1 MGCQSWVGPR
11 FGLGGDLFWFA
22 RRKGFTCLG
31 LGFEALPGGGED
43 LAVVV
48 GEGVGSHDLVIGFEY
63 ALGWIV
69 VGGCGWCGWL

>member
-1 MGCQSWVGPR
+1 MGCQSFVDPR
-11 FGLGGDLFWFA
+11 FGLGKCFWFA

-48 GEGVGSHDLVIGFEY
+48 GESVGSHGLVIGFEY
-63 ALGWIV
+63 ALG
-69 VGGCGWCGWL
+69 